1 MGQVEH
7 ALLWKTA
14 LKVEQRLN
22 LTLAMVRPLTIYH
35 VDQYKGH
42 PGFIDSC
49 PSAEIRPGKPC
60 KIRSTRIV
68 SFSLFSLDLTFCGP

>member
-22 LTLAMVRPLTIYH
+22 LTLAMVRPPQHIITQIKYG
-35 VDQYKGH
+35 DH
-42 PGFIDSC
+42 PGFRHLHGTAVC
-49 PSAEIRPGKPC
+49 
-60 KIRSTRIV
+60 
-68 SFSLFSLDLTFCGP
+68 